1 MSLFL
6 AVITTVTLVIETLG
20 VMIIVAGFA
29 IATWRFLKHR
39 NFYDNRNAYLEYRHG
54 IGRSIL
60 LGLDFLI
67 AGDLIKTVIV
77 MNSGEHVATLAA
89 VVLIRAFLGFTLHV
103 EVEGHWP
110 WRPPHPPQRRRSHD
124 DEPGDA

>member
-1 MSLFL
+1 MTSFLSL
-6 AVITTVTLVIETLG
+6 ITIISLVIESLG
-20 VMIIVAGFA
+20 VLIIVSGFA
-29 IATWRFLKHR
+29 MATWRFLKHQR
-39 NFYDNRNAYLEYRHG
+39 CYDSREAYLTYRHG

-77 MNSGEHVATLAA
+77 MNSSEQVATLAA
-89 VVLIRAFLGFTLHV
+89 VVVIRAFLGFTLHV

-110 WRPPHPPQRRRSHD
+110 WKPPHPPGQQQHTPSD
-124 DEPGDA
+124 DP